1 MICAGCKRSMTNG
14 FCPWCGNSNAQDPP
28 ELQGSPGVLP
38 LAPDRPRGFGPTFS
52 RFIVSA
58 WGGFIRWLAWAGKAL
73 GEAQRTQE
81 HGKVNAALICPHC
94 QAKGSVRSKRIDRK
108 TGISGGKIAAAV
120 LLSPLTLLA
129 TGVSRNE
136 RATQAHCDHCGST
149 WTF

>member
-1 MICAGCKRSMTNG
+1 MTCANCRKSISGG
-14 FCPWCGNSNAQDPP
+14 FCPWCGHGSDLPAQTTSVGD
-28 ELQGSPGVLP
+28 SPV
-38 LAPDRPRGFGPTFS
+38 PRGARGAWPKLF
-52 RFIVSA
+52 RIIVSA
-58 WGGFIRWLAWAGKAL
+58 CGGVLSLILGAGKAL
-73 GEAQRTQE
+73 REISRIQE
-81 HGKVNAALICPHC
+81 HGKINAILVCPHC
-94 QAKGSVRSKRIDRK
+94 QATGSVRSKPVDRK